1 MISSGN
7 ATVYVSN
14 LDEAIQF
21 YTRQLGLKLTNRI
34 GDRWA
39 TVDAGSSYWTSKG
52 TAAGLTLG
60 LRPASPRYPS
70 PGTTGGVGFGFETYR
85 RIEDVAAELKGRGVR
100 VTGDVITFEAGKV
113 VPFTDLDGVPTY
125 AWEFSDEMLAE
136 VDRAS
141 VPDALLSGGLAIV
154 YVSDMDA
161 AIRFYAD
168 TLGLALTYRFEDK
181 FATIEAGRNLLLAL
195 HPKTPNTPD
204 PGTKGSVTLGLVVD
218 EPIDTVVARLARRG
232 VRVTGR
238 SEPDRSVDIE
248 DLDGNVITLW
258 DAHTLS
264 AEFWHETAAAAAR
277 SM

>member
-21 YTRQLGLKLTNRI
+21 YTRQLGLRLTNRI

-39 TVDAGSSYWTSKG
+39 TVDAGPSYWTSKG

-60 LRPASPRYPS
+60 LRPASPRYPP
-70 PGTTGGVGFGFETYR
+70 PGTTGSVGFGFETYK
-85 RIEDVAAELKGRGVR
+85 RIDDVAAQLKGRGVR
-100 VTGDVITFEAGKV
+100 VTGDVITFEAGNV

-125 AWEFSDEMLAE
+125 AWEFSDEMLAD
-136 VDRAS
+136 VDRES
-141 VPDALLSGGLAIV
+141 VPNTLLSGGLAIV

-161 AIRFYAD
+161 AIRFYSD
-168 TLGLALTYRFEDK
+168 TLEMKLTYRFEHK
-181 FATIEAGRNLLLAL
+181 FATLEAGRNLLLSL

-204 PGTKGSVTLGLVVD
+204 PGTKGSVTLGLIVD
-218 EPIDTVVARLARRG
+218 EPIDAVVARLAQRE

-238 SEPDRSVDIE
+238 SQPDSSVDIE

-258 DAHTLS
+258 EAS
-264 AEFWHETAAAAAR
+264 ALGSEFEVVAASGVR
-277 SM
+277 L

>member
-7 ATVYVSN
+7 ATVFVSS
-14 LDEAIQF
+14 LDDAIHF

-39 TVDAGSSYWTSKG
+39 TVDAGSSYWTSQG
-52 TAAGLTLG
+52 IAAGLTLG
-60 LRPASPRYPS
+60 LRPASPQYPR
-70 PGTTGGVGFGFETYR
+70 PGTTGGVGFGFETYK
-85 RIEDVAAELKGRGVR
+85 RIEDVSAQLTARHVR
-100 VTGDVITFEAGKV
+100 VAGDVISFEAGKV
-113 VPFTDLDGVPTY
+113 VAFADLDGVATY
-125 AWEFSDEMLAE
+125 AWEFSEEMLADVNRE
-136 VDRAS
+136 S
-141 VPDALLSGGLAIV
+141 VPDALLSGGHAIV

-168 TLGLALTYRFEDK
+168 TLGLKLTYRFESK

-218 EPIDTVVARLARRG
+218 EPIDTVIARLAQRG

-238 SEPDRSVDIE
+238 SEPGRSVDIE

-258 DAHTLS
+258 EAHAFATGDELAEPAAS
-264 AEFWHETAAAAAR
+264 AR
-277 SM
+277 R